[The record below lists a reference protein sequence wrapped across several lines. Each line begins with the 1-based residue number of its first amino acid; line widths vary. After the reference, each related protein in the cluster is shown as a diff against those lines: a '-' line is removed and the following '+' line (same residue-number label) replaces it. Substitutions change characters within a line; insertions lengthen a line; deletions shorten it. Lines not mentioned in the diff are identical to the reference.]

1 MPCLHG
7 HYYPT
12 MPTALVLLQIKKL
25 PPTLIW
31 YQNQNCGFPLI
42 NHHKATKIIYS
53 MLQIHQPASLG
64 DWIGSAFQIAIW
76 LWLICQIFRSLL
88 DVVANKEWRV
98 EI

>member
-1 MPCLHG
+1 MMPCLHG

-42 NHHKATKIIYS
+42 TTTRQPKLFTQCCRYTS
-53 MLQIHQPASLG
+53 QPALG
-64 DWIGSAFQIAIW
+64 IGLDQH
-76 LWLICQIFRSLL
+76 FRLQFGFGLFARYLDPFWMLL
-88 DVVANKEWRV
+88 QTKSGE
-98 EI
+98 